1 MAKKNQAPD
10 AFQKQFNKIQF
21 KINSPVIFTWLGM
34 KKYGYVIRTKE
45 TNWGIQ
51 YTVDS
56 EGTKYP
62 CGIQIK
68 THKTTYT
75 TGLINHDETRSL
87 GQQELVTRIQTG
99 HSSTY
104 SEIFR
109 DSGRPV
115 SESRDVSTDSGRL
128 SRKDNNAT
136 KSTQPKSKSK
146 TIVQP
151 SSSGVRS
158 NTTTKS
164 ENSELDDAI
173 QKQRD
178 FLNGFITS

>member
-1 MAKKNQAPD
+1 
-10 AFQKQFNKIQF
+10 
-21 KINSPVIFTWLGM
+21 
-34 KKYGYVIRTKE
+34 
-45 TNWGIQ
+45 
-51 YTVDS
+51 
-56 EGTKYP
+56 
-62 CGIQIK
+62 
-68 THKTTYT
+68 
-75 TGLINHDETRSL
+75 L

-109 DSGRPV
+109 DTRRPV
-115 SESRDVSTDSGRL
+115 SESRDVCPDSGRL
-128 SRKDNNAT
+128 SRKDNNAI

-151 SSSGVRS
+151 SSSRVRS
-158 NTTTKS
+158 NTANKS

-178 FLNGFITS
+178 FLNGFVKKA